1 MGWRNPPELMT
12 AELDHMYAAGVYAM
26 ISIPTAGHCNQTA
39 KPGKPVPNC
48 TAEYENMLGN
58 MTLVKEHPAT
68 WGYYICDDC
77 KILTLSRIVALSLA
91 LKASRLQ
98 AARGGSTCRS
108 FPSCTSRSRPS

>member
-1 MGWRNPPELMT
+1 MT

-77 KILTLSRIVALSLA
+77 KILTLSGIVVLSLA

-98 AARGGSTCRS
+98 AGVDAACSEAA
-108 FPSCTSRSRPS
+108 PSQPVSCML

>member
-1 MGWRNPPELMT
+1 MT

-77 KILTLSRIVALSLA
+77 KILTLSRCCAVASSQSVTIAGCAGWEYLQELSVVYQQIKAIVSRHGIA
-91 LKASRLQ
+91 AS
-98 AARGGSTCRS
+98 
-108 FPSCTSRSRPS
+108 